1 MKNLIT
7 VIIVFLFFSF
17 CTRAQMSYGIKSGM
31 NICSVKDTAS
41 AAFRYYGGGYAKYT
55 INPKIAVQG
64 DVNYSAQG
72 YVLRDSAQGDVA
84 DDIRPK
90 VTNLNYI
97 NIPIWMQCTVIAPLY
112 VEFGPQISILT
123 SAKYKRTVKSSIK
136 NHFNSVDFSAG
147 IGVGYFFKKINLGIN
162 SRYTCSLSP
171 VFKGDDI
178 NFHNR
183 VFQIGAFYKI
193 AGKK

>member
-1 MKNLIT
+1 MKNLFT
-7 VIIVFLFFSF
+7 VIIVLVFFSF
-17 CTRAQMSYGIKSGM
+17 GARAQMSYGVKSGV
-31 NICSVKDTAS
+31 NISSVKDTAS
-41 AAFRYYGGGYAKYT
+41 RATHYYVGAYAKYA
-55 INPKIAVQG
+55 INPKIGIQAEVL
-64 DVNYSAQG
+64 YSAQG

-84 DDIRPK
+84 EDIRPK

-97 NIPIWMQCTVIAPLY
+97 NIPIWMQCTVIGPLY
-112 VEFGPQISILT
+112 AEFGPQIGILT

-136 NHFNSVDFSAG
+136 EHFNSVDFSAG
-147 IGVGYFFKKINLGIN
+147 FGVGYFFKKINLGIN